1 MPLKIVLLFL
11 KPFKNQVLK
20 SILDLKTLCE
30 FVEQYKQF
38 CSSHTEQCR
47 KGCKEIIYTSSTA
60 IGENRKAFKCMSES
74 AIGCLT
80 KHKFSCFFISYSY
93 ILELSVWLNTA

>member
-1 MPLKIVLLFL
+1 MSLLNNTNSFAPVTQNNVERDAKRLYILLQQQLEKI
-11 KPFKNQVLK
+11 
-20 SILDLKTLCE
+20 
-30 FVEQYKQF
+30 
-38 CSSHTEQCR
+38 
-47 KGCKEIIYTSSTA
+47 G
-60 IGENRKAFKCMSES
+60 KAFKCMSES